1 MNQRIMP
8 KFKTFPCTAL
18 ALAFGAALPALAQQ
32 APDAGQTLRE
42 LTPPPSAPRP
52 SAEVKV
58 ESPAATATA
67 PGGAQVTVQTVSIGG
82 SQIFSEAQLL
92 AVLGEVT
99 GKSYDLAG
107 LRALAARVSDYY
119 HAQGYPFARAY
130 LPPQPMTE
138 GRLRIEVV
146 EGRYGQVK
154 AVGDE
159 KLAAR
164 AQGFLSPLK
173 SGAVIDSKTLE
184 RTTLILSDQ
193 PGIAAA
199 PLIRPVQEVGMGDL
213 DVRVSRTRAISGD
226 VGVDNH
232 GNRFTG
238 ENRLHA
244 NVQWDSPFLVGDQ
257 VVARGLYTEEDL
269 WLGSLGYSLPVGSS
283 GLRANVGYAFT
294 EYQLAKDFANLDAT
308 GTAEVSSAGVSYPL
322 IRSQSANLSVASTYQ
337 HKQLHDRQGSASTDN
352 RKSSDSLPVAVQFD
366 RRDNLGGGGVT
377 YGSLTYTPGKL
388 SLDDSLATS
397 DTTSGQQTRGNFH
410 KVNLDLARVQALP
423 VGFTLFGRASSQW
436 ANKNLDSS
444 EGFSLGG
451 ANGVR
456 AYPTGEGNGD
466 GGWFAQFELRYAIG
480 DFSPYIFHDTGRAE
494 INAKTDNLSPAVTTN
509 KRTISGSGLG
519 VRYQHGNWNAD
530 VSAAWRTDGGAALSD
545 TRDRNPQ
552 IWVSTGYKF

>member
-1 MNQRIMP
+1 
-8 KFKTFPCTAL
+8 
-18 ALAFGAALPALAQQ
+18 
-32 APDAGQTLRE
+32 
-42 LTPPPSAPRP
+42 
-52 SAEVKV
+52 
-58 ESPAATATA
+58 
-67 PGGAQVTVQTVSIGG
+67 
-82 SQIFSEAQLL
+82 L

-199 PLIRPVQEVGMGDL
+199 PLIRPGQEVGTGDL

-366 RRDNLGGGGVT
+366 RRDGLGGGGVT

-552 IWVSTGYKF
+552 I